1 MLGQVLEQWRSD
13 LIILGSGR
21 ASEFY
26 KAFLSFNYAA
36 KVENHSFS
44 GMFHHWNKSVT
55 PDDEAEKET
64 TTKCWLWRNNNNEHL
79 FSLYVPRTL
88 LNTWHILRQLIGPPA
103 LWGSCFY
110 FSPLRGNWGPMAT
123 PNKCQSRCLNTRS
136 LVLEFLIL
144 ITKIFFSPSRM

>member
-103 LWGSCFY
+103 LWGSRFY
-110 FSPLRGNWGPMAT
+110 FSPLRGNCVR
-123 PNKCQSRCLNTRS
+123 PNGHTQQVSKQMLKHKKSGSGVPDINHYN
-136 LVLEFLIL
+136 
-144 ITKIFFSPSRM
+144 IFFSK